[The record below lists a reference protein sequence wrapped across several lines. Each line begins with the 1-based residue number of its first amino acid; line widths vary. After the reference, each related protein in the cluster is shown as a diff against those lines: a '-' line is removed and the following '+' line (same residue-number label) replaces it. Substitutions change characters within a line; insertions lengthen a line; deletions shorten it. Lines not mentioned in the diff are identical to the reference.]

1 MRRQALEEELFEE
14 EGGVEDVVRHR
25 NRDERA
31 VERPQARDAQLAKAG
46 EAVGDGKRRP
56 FEATGRIGY
65 VAERRMLA
73 GCGVPRPWAEGEG
86 DAEAAGGAPAADDE
100 AMDVGAVWGDAEMG
114 EREAAGEEGEVPGD
128 WGLGAAAAGEA
139 GPSGVPPGE
148 GGEGD
153 LARAK
158 TYSGTGGKRKSKAQ
172 RQHLSKKA
180 KAGTGVVCEEAT
192 EADV

>member
-1 MRRQALEEELFEE
+1 MQARARAWARAQRASSRARVRRQARDEELFEE
-14 EGGVEDVVRHR
+14 EGVGVDVVRHR

-31 VERPQARDAQLAKAG
+31 VERPEARDAQLAKAG

-100 AMDVGAVWGDAEMG
+100 AMDGG
-114 EREAAGEEGEVPGD
+114 
-128 WGLGAAAAGEA
+128 
-139 GPSGVPPGE
+139 GVT
-148 GGEGD
+148 
-153 LARAK
+153 R
-158 TYSGTGGKRKSKAQ
+158 
-172 RQHLSKKA
+172 
-180 KAGTGVVCEEAT
+180 
-192 EADV
+192 